1 MICVKTPVTTIA
13 RKKNIESIFNFLFVF
28 FFIKKEKTKKINAI
42 KKYQSELPNSVIF
55 IKNSLKYL
63 LLGELQ
69 KSLNILY
76 KLIPMLSDNN
86 ILKSN
91 IPNIENSIFK
101 FFITLDG

>member
-1 MICVKTPVTTIA
+1 MQL
-13 RKKNIESIFNFLFVF
+13 KNTKVNFLTQF
-28 FFIKKEKTKKINAI
+28 
-42 KKYQSELPNSVIF
+42 IF